1 MNFRKASDQQLD
13 VIIKNEYDCSP
24 SLLRGAVL
32 EMLDRGL
39 FDKMIADITHKIT
52 CNVKK
57 TEQIHGIGMQDF
69 LQIGRMEVLFSL
81 EKFNPSMKNSFFS
94 FLYLKVRNIIVKTMQ
109 HVEYQKRDNR
119 KVSSLNIELDD
130 GTEIIEFIND
140 NKTNVEKY
148 VLNKV
153 MLEQLIKKV
162 NKHQKI
168 VLSYRLQGYQFAEI
182 SELLGRGNDRSM
194 YQAYMNAIQKMRKG
208 FTHETKRI
216 SGVS

>member
-1 MNFRKASDQQLD
+1 MNFKKASDQQLD

-39 FDKMIADITHKIT
+39 FDRMIADITHKIT

-57 TEQIHGIGMQDF
+57 AEQIHGIGMEDF

-81 EKFNPSMKNSFFS
+81 EKFDSTKKTNFLS
-94 FLYLKVRNIIVKTMQ
+94 FLYLKVRNIIAKTMQ

-182 SELLGRGNDRSM
+182 SKILGRGNDRSM
-194 YQAYMNAIQKMRKG
+194 YQAYMNAIKKMKKG
-208 FTHETKRI
+208 IAYEPAKVI
-216 SGVS
+216 